1 MTSSS
6 LPILRLKH
14 ISKRF
19 GRAVANDDISL
30 ELARGEVLALLGEN
44 GAGKSTLVSILFG
57 HYMAD
62 QGEVEAFGKTLT
74 PGDPKAALAA
84 GIGMVHQHFALADN
98 LSVLDNVMLGLES
111 LWRWKSSR
119 ALIRKRLLDACVQY
133 GLQVEPDA
141 LVKALSVGERQRVE
155 ILKALVRGA
164 KVLILDEPT
173 AVLTPQESEGL
184 FATLGAMVQKGLS
197 IIFITHKLGE
207 VMRVADRI
215 AVLRSGQLIG
225 VFDRAHASPA
235 QLAELMV
242 GRKIELPKRRQA
254 RRQARRLETPASVPV
269 SASSS
274 VFMASASGL
283 TESSV
288 IDGSVANSAPILM
301 QMDAVKALAFQV
313 QAGEILAIAGVAGNG
328 QQELAHAVE
337 QRRDWIEQG
346 LARIPEDRTH
356 VGVVGDANLIE
367 NAVLHRLNDPKFL
380 LGPKWLHFLG
390 FLNQKAMREAASEIV
405 ARFDVRAQRLEQPI
419 RTLSGGNIQKF
430 ILGRE
435 LSAGPTMVIANQPT
449 WGLDVGATAYI
460 HQQVLDARACGAAVL
475 LISEDLDEIW
485 ALADRVAVIFKGRL
499 SEAKPIEDWTTAS
512 LGLAMAGQA

>member
-1 MTSSS
+1 MMTSSS
-6 LPILRLKH
+6 YSVLRLKH

-19 GRAVANDDISL
+19 GRALANDDISL
-30 ELARGEVLALLGEN
+30 DLGSGEVLALLGEN

-57 HYMAD
+57 HYVAD

-74 PGDPKAALAA
+74 PGDPKEALAA
-84 GIGMVHQHFALADN
+84 GIGMVHQHFTLADN
-98 LSVLDNVMLGLES
+98 LSVLDNVMLGLEP
-111 LWRWKSSR
+111 LWHWKSSR
-119 ALIRKRLLDACVQY
+119 ALIRKRLLEACAQY

-141 LVKALSVGERQRVE
+141 LVKTLSVGERQRVE

-184 FATLGAMVQKGLS
+184 FATLSAMVQKGLS

-215 AVLRSGQLIG
+215 AVLRTGKLIG
-225 VFDRAHASPA
+225 VFDKANASPA

-242 GRKIELPKRRQA
+242 GRKIELPKRRSA
-254 RRQARRLETPASVPV
+254 GGASLV
-269 SASSS
+269 SAELPLDGTVAGDRVSSS
-274 VFMASASGL
+274 LAHSP
-283 TESSV
+283 
-288 IDGSVANSAPILM
+288 APILM
-301 QMDAVKALAFQV
+301 QTDEVQALAFQV
-313 QAGEILAIAGVAGNG
+313 KAGEILAIAGVAGNG
-328 QQELAHAVE
+328 QQDLAQMVE

-367 NAVLHRLNDPKFL
+367 NAVLNRLDDPKL
-380 LGPKWLHFLG
+380 LMGPTWLHFLG
-390 FLNQKAMREAASEIV
+390 FLNRKAMREVASEIV
-405 ARFDVRAQRLEQPI
+405 TGFDVRAQRLEQPM

-435 LSAGPTMVIANQPT
+435 LGAKPSMVIANQPT

-460 HQQVLDARACGAAVL
+460 HQQLLDARERGAAVL

-485 ALADRVAVIFKGRL
+485 ALADRVAVIFKGTL
-499 SEAKPIEDWTTAS
+499 SKPKPIEDWTTAS

>member
-1 MTSSS
+1 MTSTSP
-6 LPILRLKH
+6 PILRLKH

-19 GRAVANDDISL
+19 GRSVANDDISL
-30 ELARGEVLALLGEN
+30 DLAGGEVLALLGEN
-44 GAGKSTLVSILFG
+44 GAGKSTLVSIVFG
-57 HYMAD
+57 HYVAD
-62 QGEVEAFGKTLT
+62 QGEVEAFGQTLT

-84 GIGMVHQHFALADN
+84 GIGMVHQHFTLADN
-98 LSVLDNVMLGLES
+98 LSVLDNVMLGLEP

-119 ALIRKRLLDACVQY
+119 ALIRKRLLEACGQF

-215 AVLRSGQLIG
+215 AVLRTGQLIG
-225 VFDRAHASPA
+225 VFAKANASPA

-242 GRKIELPKRRQA
+242 GRTIELPRRHDP
-254 RRQARRLETPASVPV
+254 RRGAWAPGASLEATSV
-269 SASSS
+269 ASS
-274 VFMASASGL
+274 A
-283 TESSV
+283 
-288 IDGSVANSAPILM
+288 DGSVEKSAPVLM
-301 QMDAVKALAFQV
+301 QMDALKGLAFEV
-313 QAGEILAIAGVAGNG
+313 RAGEILAIAGVAGNG
-328 QQELAHAVE
+328 QQALAHAVE
-337 QRRDWIEQG
+337 QRRDWVEQG

-380 LGPKWLHFLG
+380 RGPKWLHFLG
-390 FLNQKAMREAASEIV
+390 WLDRRAMREAASEIV
-405 ARFDVRAQRLEQPI
+405 ADFDVRAQRLEQPI

-435 LSAGPTMVIANQPT
+435 LGAWPRMVIANQPT

-460 HQQVLDARACGAAVL
+460 HQQVLEARERGAAVL

-485 ALADRVAVIFKGRL
+485 ALADRVAVIFKGQLTAAR
-499 SEAKPIEDWTTAS
+499 PIADWTTAS

>member
-1 MTSSS
+1 MTPAQQ
-6 LPILRLKH
+6 PILRLKH

-19 GRAVANDDISL
+19 GQALANDDVSL
-30 ELARGEVLALLGEN
+30 DLGRGEVLALLGEN

-57 HYMAD
+57 HYLAD
-62 QGEVEAFGKTLT
+62 QGEVEAFGQTLS

-84 GIGMVHQHFALADN
+84 GIGMVHQHFTLADN
-98 LSVLDNVMLGLES
+98 LSVLDNIMLGLEP
-111 LWRWKSSR
+111 LWHWKSSR
-119 ALIRKRLLDACVQY
+119 EAIRKRLLEACSNY
-133 GLQVEPDA
+133 GLQVEPDT
-141 LVKALSVGERQRVE
+141 LVKVLSVGERQRVE

-173 AVLTPQESEGL
+173 AVLTPQESEAL

-197 IIFITHKLGE
+197 IIFITHKLAE

-215 AVLRSGQLIG
+215 AVLRNGRLIG
-225 VFDRAHASPA
+225 VFGKSEASPA

-242 GRKIELPKRRQA
+242 GRRIQLPTRSEASSKVAEGAPVLMKIE
-254 RRQARRLETPASVPV
+254 
-269 SASSS
+269 
-274 VFMASASGL
+274 
-283 TESSV
+283 
-288 IDGSVANSAPILM
+288 
-301 QMDAVKALAFQV
+301 AVKALAFQV

-328 QQELAHAVE
+328 QQELAQTVE
-337 QRRDWIEQG
+337 ERRDWIAQG

-367 NAVLHRLNDPKFL
+367 NAVLHRLHDPVL
-380 LGPKWLHFLG
+380 LMGPKWLHFLG
-390 FLNQKAMREAASEIV
+390 FLNHRAMRQAASEIV
-405 ARFDVRAQRLEQPI
+405 DGYDVRAQRLEQPM

-435 LSAGPTMVIANQPT
+435 LGRKPAMVIANQPT

-460 HQQVLDARACGAAVL
+460 HQQLLDARERGAAIL

-485 ALADRVAVIFKGRL
+485 ALADRVAVMYRGQL
-499 SEAKPIEDWTTAS
+499 SQAKPIAAWTTAS